1 VERSQDVLEV
11 ATLAGELLLKN
22 GAEITRIESTM
33 GHIFEA
39 YGYTDYHVYA
49 VANGIFAT
57 VNELKW
63 DHCSSLRN
71 TSQEGINLRRVEA
84 INHISRQISRGEYT
98 TRQAREALLEC
109 QKLTTE
115 RWLITVA
122 SGVGAGAFCYLAGG
136 SLPAGLLAVPIG
148 MLLQVFLFFVGRYH
162 LPQLVTVV
170 LGSAMATSLGTV
182 IALLIPSIGFEN
194 LVIGAIIPLV
204 PGVSFTIGIRDLFN
218 THYMSGCIHL
228 MDALL
233 TGVCIALGVG
243 AAVFLFSGLGGVS
256 L

>member
-1 VERSQDVLEV
+1 MERSQDVLEV

-39 YGYTDYHVYA
+39 YGYTDYHIYA

-71 TSQEGINLRRVEA
+71 ISQEGVNLRRVEA
-84 INHISRQISRGEYT
+84 VNQVSRQISQGEYT
-98 TRQAREALLEC
+98 TRQARQALLDC
-109 QKLTTE
+109 GKLTTE
-115 RWLITVA
+115 RWLMTAA
-122 SGVGAGAFCYLAGG
+122 SGVGAGAFCYLVGG

-148 MLLQVFLFFVGRYH
+148 VLLQVFLFFVGRFR

-170 LGSAMATSLGTV
+170 LGSAMATSLGAV
-182 IALLIPSIGFEN
+182 IALLIPGIPFDN

-204 PGVSFTIGIRDLFN
+204 PGVSFTLGIRDLFN

-228 MDALL
+228 LDALL

-243 AAVFLFSGLGGVS
+243 VCVFLFSGVGGVAF
-256 L
+256 